1 MVSGHFFL
9 FQTQNHQICLFWSGL
24 YGAATKK
31 KKKTHFFH
39 ARGTQIVKEA

>member
-1 MVSGHFFL
+1 MVSGLFFL

-31 KKKTHFFH
+31 KPQFFH
-39 ARGTQIVKEA
+39 AQGTQIVKEA